1 VHARVEITAEIVAQN
16 VKKGPLARCFS
27 ALGCDGLDC
36 LLLAAVWGRLH
47 VRARLATSTGVL
59 LGANS
64 STRVWADRQDL
75 PGTRRWRCTQHMA
88 ACRNKLVSRAA
99 IECSA
104 GFSHSLS
111 FLGDSPLAC
120 LACVT
125 SRQPSRRAS
134 ICNYQA
140 VSTTDKRHSCDP
152 VFRRGSTAGTP
163 RRPTMLTSLAAQTH
177 TVLPSLHWCQSFL
190 DNAGRAALRNSD
202 AISRQDLP
210 DSGLTLV

>member
-1 VHARVEITAEIVAQN
+1 MENRGRRVHGSKRKTASAGRWMMGVRVGGWTDSARLCQAVQCAVSDEQNRIAACPGGAAIAQVGRQVHARVEITAEIVAQN

-125 SRQPSRRAS
+125 SRQPSRRG
-134 ICNYQA
+134 IYLQ
-140 VSTTDKRHSCDP
+140 
-152 VFRRGSTAGTP
+152 
-163 RRPTMLTSLAAQTH
+163 
-177 TVLPSLHWCQSFL
+177 LPGGQHH
-190 DNAGRAALRNSD
+190 
-202 AISRQDLP
+202 RQE
-210 DSGLTLV
+210 TLL

>member
-1 VHARVEITAEIVAQN
+1 MSRRARWPAVS
-16 VKKGPLARCFS
+16 ARWD
-27 ALGCDGLDC
+27 GCDGLDC